1 MSAEK
6 SIDEFLDDFI
16 QLKVSLERLIK
27 DCEEKILTSDEKTK
41 RYRAIYIL
49 KNKYEMLQLIS
60 EEIRYLTADSIR
72 EIMS

>member
-49 KNKYEMLQLIS
+49 KNKHEMLQLIS

>member
-6 SIDEFLDDFI
+6 SIDEFLDDFV

-27 DCEEKILTSDEKTK
+27 DCEEKILTSEEKTK
-41 RYRAIYIL
+41 RHRAIYIL